1 SSRRTTARTSGGG
14 RGPGPGGA
22 RRALVPPARIGD
34 PSTRHRLLI
43 SIILVAVLA
52 LSGRLICV
60 QGLDASAR
68 AEEALAQRT
77 VTRTI
82 PAPATLLARVMR
94 ATVLPRTARAPR
106 VRDLHASAR
115 AGRATAHPPAPRPI
129 PARGGAMANRQCT
142 TMGSSVEPYGLSV
155 NQRQVDQYL

>member
-1 SSRRTTARTSGGG
+1 MTPPRSSRRTTARTAGGA
-14 RGPGPGGA
+14 RRPGPGGA

-52 LSGRLICV
+52 LSGRLVWV

-68 AEEALAQRT
+68 AEEAIAQRT

-82 PAPATLLARVMR
+82 PALRGDITDRHGTTLA
-94 ATVLPRTARAPR
+94 
-106 VRDLHASAR
+106 
-115 AGRATAHPPAPRPI
+115 
-129 PARGGAMANRQCT
+129 
-142 TMGSSVEPYGLSV
+142 SSVERYDLRSEERRVGKGG
-155 NQRQVDQYL
+155 

>member
-1 SSRRTTARTSGGG
+1 RRAAGSDLRRAHRLPRHGQRRGLRMTPPRSSRRTTARTSGGG

-34 PSTRHRLLI
+34 LSTRHRLLI

-52 LSGRLICV
+52 LSGRLIWV

-68 AEEALAQRT
+68 AEEAIAQRT

-82 PAPATLLARVMR
+82 PAL
-94 ATVLPRTARAPR
+94 
-106 VRDLHASAR
+106 
-115 AGRATAHPPAPRPI
+115 
-129 PARGGAMANRQCT
+129 RGDITDRHGDRK
-142 TMGSSVEPYGLSV
+142 SVV
-155 NQRQVDQYL
+155 